1 MYMSRLGQVLTV
13 CVVQAVEDGTLE
25 ETEAKKQRK
34 RKKKPNT
41 GDGDDTTSKVHV
53 QCTITT

>member
-1 MYMSRLGQVLTV
+1 MYAVRVSQVFTV

-41 GDGDDTTSKVHV
+41 GDGDDTTSKVW
-53 QCTITT
+53 